1 MQYTSRAPYHGQYN
15 TQKNNDRLNPIF
27 ETWRDLSQSTPGSD
41 EHELFTLY
49 QKEGGNDSEEDFKL
63 KWDSGEIEVGNV
75 RELREFKEKLLTLKK

>member
-1 MQYTSRAPYHGQYN
+1 MSKGIIKWFNEDKGYGF
-15 TQKNNDRLNPIF
+15 I
-27 ETWRDLSQSTPGSD
+27 E
-41 EHELFTLY
+41 